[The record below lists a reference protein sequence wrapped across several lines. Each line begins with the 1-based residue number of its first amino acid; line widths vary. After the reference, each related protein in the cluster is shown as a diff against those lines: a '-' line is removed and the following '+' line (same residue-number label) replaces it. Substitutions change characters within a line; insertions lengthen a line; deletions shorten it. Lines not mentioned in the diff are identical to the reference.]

1 MLRVAQ
7 QFATPLSAA
16 GVLVPLVERRG
27 GLSLLLTRRAR
38 QLKHHA
44 GQVSFPGGRM
54 EAADS
59 TIVET
64 ALRETW
70 EEVGVAPADVE
81 VVGYLPTMPTV
92 TGYAVTPIVG
102 IFDPLTR
109 LRLDQMEVERA
120 FEVPLDFLMT
130 PGNEQWSTRTVGD
143 TRVPLA
149 EFTYT
154 GERIW
159 GATAAMILTL
169 RRKLLS
175 K

>member
-1 MLRVAQ
+1 M
-7 QFATPLSAA
+7 
-16 GVLVPLVERRG
+16 LVPLVEREN
-27 GLSLLLTRRAR
+27 GLALLLTRRAR

-54 EAADS
+54 EVADRS
-59 TIVET
+59 IVDT

-70 EEVGVAPADVE
+70 EEVGVPPTDVQ

-92 TGYAVTPIVG
+92 TGYAVTPVVG
-102 IFDPLTR
+102 IYDQYTR
-109 LRLDQMEVERA
+109 LVLDQMEVERA

-130 PGNEQWSTRTVGD
+130 PGNERWSTRKVGH

-149 EFTYT
+149 EFHYT

-159 GATAAMILTL
+159 GATAAMILAL
-169 RRKLLS
+169 REKLIL